1 MPKYSFDL
9 EEFEKDLRDFE
20 NRLKVLRAEYNQY
33 LNGTLK
39 NLPIFNESQIRRLI
53 KKYAAL
59 RDLKGWRR
67 FQYYNLVAKFNTM
80 MEFYGRQ
87 VRDRKEGN
95 RALSSGQHPSSRTEL
110 VSREKLEE
118 ARRKLNPVRS
128 RSHIV
133 SNTAN
138 QETTLQELFKEWQD
152 QQKQHADSG
161 TPQLDY
167 NRFRS
172 MIDQKTRQLQEAKG
186 CKAVRY
192 KIVAEQGKIKIK
204 AKAIE

>member
-9 EEFEKDLRDFE
+9 EEFEKDLKDFE

-95 RALSSGQHPSSRTEL
+95 RSQSGGQHAPSRPDL
-110 VSREKLEE
+110 VPPEKLAE

-138 QETTLQELFKEWQD
+138 QETTLQEDRK
-152 QQKQHADSG
+152 S
-161 TPQLDY
+161 
-167 NRFRS
+167 
-172 MIDQKTRQLQEAKG
+172 
-186 CKAVRY
+186 V
-192 KIVAEQGKIKIK
+192 V
-204 AKAIE
+204 